1 MPAPIVAVP
10 APAPQPSAPTAMD
23 MDMLV
28 DKFDD
33 ISVAMP
39 VHPPAA
45 PVQPH
50 PQPPAAVTM
59 VPATPSVERL
69 RGASPVEED
78 DDDNAMLTDEEPS
91 PVAPVAPIIPGASL
105 AAGAGASAPVA
116 LDFETPNAA
125 SSPPADAALLDR
137 INGHI
142 VEALMRV
149 SHKSIDTLRAEMG
162 GRGIKASTADVRTV
176 LAHMEAREVIMVDG
190 NDVFR
195 I

>member
-1 MPAPIVAVP
+1 
-10 APAPQPSAPTAMD
+10 
-23 MDMLV
+23 
-28 DKFDD
+28 
-33 ISVAMP
+33 
-39 VHPPAA
+39 
-45 PVQPH
+45 
-50 PQPPAAVTM
+50 M

-69 RGASPVEED
+69 RGVSPVEED

-105 AAGAGASAPVA
+105 AAGAGASAPIA

-162 GRGIKASTADVRTV
+162 SRGIKASTADVRTV